1 MKNEQNNNHGHRQ
14 GPSGYNRKN
23 MHLPCRNDINV
34 LDINQSIVQGFFNM
48 IMIVDAQNARKDFAV
63 LNEEIEKISEELGVK
78 IKMQHEDIFN
88 VMHRI

>member
-1 MKNEQNNNHGHRQ
+1 M
-14 GPSGYNRKN
+14 NRTIITVIGRDRVGIIARVCTFLAEN
-23 MHLPCRNDINV
+23 SINI

-48 IMIVDAQNARKDFAV
+48 MMIVDAQNAEKDFSV
-63 LNEEIEKISEELGVK
+63 LCEEIEKVGDELGVK

>member
-1 MKNEQNNNHGHRQ
+1 M
-14 GPSGYNRKN
+14 NRTIITVIGKDRVGIIAKICTY
-23 MHLPCRNDINV
+23 LAENDINV

-48 IMIVDAQNARKDFAV
+48 IMIVDAQNAKKDFAV

>member
-1 MKNEQNNNHGHRQ
+1 M
-14 GPSGYNRKN
+14 NRTIITVIGKDRVGIIARICTY
-23 MHLPCRNDINV
+23 LAENDINV

-48 IMIVDAQNARKDFAV
+48 IMIVDAQNAKKHFAV
-63 LNEEIEKISEELGVK
+63 LNGEIEKISEELGVK

>member
-1 MKNEQNNNHGHRQ
+1 M
-14 GPSGYNRKN
+14 NRTIITVIGRDRVGIIAKVCTF
-23 MHLPCRNDINV
+23 LAENDINV

-48 IMIVDAQNARKDFAV
+48 MMIVDAQNAKKDFAV
-63 LNEEIEKISEELGVK
+63 LNDEIEKISEELGVK

>member
-1 MKNEQNNNHGHRQ
+1 M
-14 GPSGYNRKN
+14 NRTIITVICKDRVGIIARICTY
-23 MHLPCRNDINV
+23 LAENDINV

-48 IMIVDAQNARKDFAV
+48 IMIVDAQNAKKDFAV
-63 LNEEIEKISEELGVK
+63 LNGEIEKISEELGVK

>member
-1 MKNEQNNNHGHRQ
+1 M
-14 GPSGYNRKN
+14 NRTIITVIGKDRVGIIARICTY
-23 MHLPCRNDINV
+23 LAENDINV

-48 IMIVDAQNARKDFAV
+48 IMIVDAQNAKKDFAV
-63 LNEEIEKISEELGVK
+63 LNGEIEKISEDLGVK

>member
-23 MHLPCRNDINV
+23 M
-34 LDINQSIVQGFFNM
+34 
-48 IMIVDAQNARKDFAV
+48 IMIVDAQNAKKDFAV

>member
-1 MKNEQNNNHGHRQ
+1 M
-14 GPSGYNRKN
+14 NRTIVTVIGKDRVGIIARICTY
-23 MHLPCRNDINV
+23 LAENDINV

-48 IMIVDAQNARKDFAV
+48 IMIVDAQNAKKDFAV
-63 LNEEIEKISEELGVK
+63 LNGEIEKISEELGVK

>member
-1 MKNEQNNNHGHRQ
+1 M
-14 GPSGYNRKN
+14 NRTIITVIGKDRVGIIARVCTFLAEN
-23 MHLPCRNDINV
+23 SINI

-48 IMIVDAQNARKDFAV
+48 MMIVDAQNTEKDFSV
-63 LNEEIEKISEELGVK
+63 LAEEIEKVGDELGVK

>member
-1 MKNEQNNNHGHRQ
+1 M
-14 GPSGYNRKN
+14 NRTIITVIGKDRVGIIARICTY
-23 MHLPCRNDINV
+23 LAENDINV

-48 IMIVDAQNARKDFAV
+48 IMIVDAQNAKKDFAV
-63 LNEEIEKISEELGVK
+63 LNGEIEKISEEIGVK

>member
-1 MKNEQNNNHGHRQ
+1 M
-14 GPSGYNRKN
+14 NRTIITVIGKDRVGIIAKICTY
-23 MHLPCRNDINV
+23 LAENDINV

-48 IMIVDAQNARKDFAV
+48 IMIVDAQNAKKDFAV
-63 LNEEIEKISEELGVK
+63 LNSEIEKISEELGVK

>member
-1 MKNEQNNNHGHRQ
+1 M
-14 GPSGYNRKN
+14 NRTIITVIGKDRVGIIAKVCTY
-23 MHLPCRNDINV
+23 LAENDINV

-48 IMIVDAQNARKDFAV
+48 IMIVDAQNAKKDFAV
-63 LNEEIEKISEELGVK
+63 LNSDMEKISEELGVK

>member
-1 MKNEQNNNHGHRQ
+1 MNRTIITVIGRDRVGITARVCTFLAENN
-14 GPSGYNRKN
+14 
-23 MHLPCRNDINV
+23 INI

-48 IMIVDAQNARKDFAV
+48 MMIVDAQNATKDFAV
-63 LNEEIEKISEELGVK
+63 LCEGIEAVGDELGVK

>member
-1 MKNEQNNNHGHRQ
+1 MNRTIITVIGKDRVGIIAKVCTYLAENN
-14 GPSGYNRKN
+14 
-23 MHLPCRNDINV
+23 INV

-48 IMIVDAQNARKDFAV
+48 IMIVDAQGATKDFSC
-63 LNEEIEKISEELGVK
+63 LCDDMDRISEELGVK